1 MSLPACRTAWLA
13 LLLFGASSDLK
24 ASVDLGEMA
33 ALRAADRHAAAADL
47 GLKGVLEQP
56 WDHSLRYLVAD
67 SLERAGRLDEA
78 AAQFSALQGTPLQGA
93 AQGRLAALAGRTPSR
108 PAAAPVDAAP
118 TRVAIA
124 ARPAPA
130 MPQAVT
136 PPPAATAA
144 MPAARTTSLASTALA
159 STARAAPAVREPAA
173 TVAAPASAP
182 VNQTARVTTSPTTA
196 TTPGALA
203 APRRLGSPAT
213 ATPAQPRTLAAP
225 PPAQTNSN
233 TASTQPRRLGSP
245 ATATPAQPRT
255 LAAPPPAPTNSN
267 TASAQPRKLG
277 SPATTTAN
285 TQPRRLGAPA
295 SLAAPAG
302 RPAAR
307 PPAAAPATPTQ
318 RIDALYAKGEYAKA
332 GAEGLALL
340 EKAPIDA
347 ELHLK
352 VANSLA
358 WSGKLQAGQA
368 QYRALFDSKVDRDAR
383 LGLANTQRWN
393 GRFDLAMAGY
403 QAVLDRHPDDS
414 DALEGMRQ
422 SRLGLAPRTTFGVD
436 YTTDINP
443 VERRGA
449 MLGHRWHNASGDTRY
464 EVKLARY
471 DDSIEW
477 EIPPLSIRD
486 PLPIPRRAETSRQS
500 LSASIE
506 MLGHPLQPQLT
517 LSLQQQSAHPPQPPL
532 PPRLAVLEAGLLQER
547 DDDSI
552 FGSARIKLYE
562 WPVWFRAGRLDW
574 SHEALAPRAALR
586 GLVARH
592 SGLEAMGEFDWGQ
605 LYGQV
610 DYYGITDGNSIS
622 AAQLRWT
629 PSWRPLGAR
638 WRPLLGVEFRQAM
651 RPAAEYWS
659 PSLGHGSA
667 YAGFSGDW
675 SLGRWSLYGSA
686 QYGTPLLEESG
697 TSWSLS
703 LGGRYQFAED
713 LAFSF
718 GFWRMSSFRDNAAYG
733 ARSANLQVEKVWR

>member
-1 MSLPACRTAWLA
+1 MSSPACRTAWLA

-93 AQGRLAALAGRTPSR
+93 AQGRLAALAGRTASR

-118 TRVAIA
+118 ARVAIP
-124 ARPAPA
+124 ARPAPAPA

-136 PPPAATAA
+136 PPPRT
-144 MPAARTTSLASTALA
+144 MPAAT
-159 STARAAPAVREPAA
+159 
-173 TVAAPASAP
+173 ASAP
-182 VNQTARVTTSPTTA
+182 VNQTARVATPPTTA
-196 TTPGALA
+196 TPPGSLA
-203 APRRLGSPAT
+203 GPRRLGSPAT
-213 ATPAQPRTLAAP
+213 AAPAQPRTLAAP
-225 PPAQTNSN
+225 PPAAT
-233 TASTQPRRLGSP
+233 TA
-245 ATATPAQPRT
+245 
-255 LAAPPPAPTNSN
+255 
-267 TASAQPRKLG
+267 
-277 SPATTTAN
+277 TTAN

-318 RIDALYAKGEYAKA
+318 RIDALYAKGDYSEA

-403 QAVLDRHPDDS
+403 QTVLDRHPDDS

-449 MLGHRWHNASGDTRY
+449 TLGHRWHNASGDTRY

-506 MLGHPLQPQLT
+506 MLGHPLQPQLM
-517 LSLQQQSAHPPQPPL
+517 LSLQQQSAHPPQPAL

-547 DDDSI
+547 EDDSI
-552 FGSARIKLYE
+552 FGSARIKLHE
-562 WPVWFRAGRLDW
+562 WPVWFRVGRLDW

-703 LGGRYQFAED
+703 LGGRYQFTED

>member
-33 ALRAADRHAAAADL
+33 ALRAADRHGAAADL

-108 PAAAPVDAAP
+108 PAAAPVDAAA

-159 STARAAPAVREPAA
+159 STARAAPAVREPAV
-173 TVAAPASAP
+173 TIAAPASPP
-182 VNQTARVTTSPTTA
+182 VNQTARVAATPATTA

-225 PPAQTNSN
+225 PPAATNPN
-233 TASTQPRRLGSP
+233 TASTEPRRLGSP
-245 ATATPAQPRT
+245 ATT
-255 LAAPPPAPTNSN
+255 
-267 TASAQPRKLG
+267 TAS
-277 SPATTTAN
+277 

-295 SLAAPAG
+295 SLPAPAG

-307 PPAAAPATPTQ
+307 PQDAAPATPTQ
-318 RIDALYAKGEYAKA
+318 RIDALYAKGDYAEA

-422 SRLGLAPRTTFGVD
+422 SRLGLAPRTTFGVE

-449 MLGHRWHNASGDTRY
+449 TLGHRWHNASGDTRY
-464 EVKLARY
+464 EVKLARH

-605 LYGQV
+605 LYGQL

-667 YAGFSGDW
+667 YAGLNGDW

-718 GFWRMSSFRDNAAYG
+718 GFWRMSSFRDNAAYS
-733 ARSANLQVEKVWR
+733 ARTANLQVEKVWR

>member
-1 MSLPACRTAWLA
+1 
-13 LLLFGASSDLK
+13 
-24 ASVDLGEMA
+24 
-33 ALRAADRHAAAADL
+33 
-47 GLKGVLEQP
+47 
-56 WDHSLRYLVAD
+56 
-67 SLERAGRLDEA
+67 
-78 AAQFSALQGTPLQGA
+78 
-93 AQGRLAALAGRTPSR
+93 
-108 PAAAPVDAAP
+108 
-118 TRVAIA
+118 
-124 ARPAPA
+124 
-130 MPQAVT
+130 
-136 PPPAATAA
+136 
-144 MPAARTTSLASTALA
+144 
-159 STARAAPAVREPAA
+159 
-173 TVAAPASAP
+173 
-182 VNQTARVTTSPTTA
+182 VNQTARVAATPATTA

-225 PPAQTNSN
+225 PPAATNPN
-233 TASTQPRRLGSP
+233 TASTEPRRLGSP
-245 ATATPAQPRT
+245 ATT
-255 LAAPPPAPTNSN
+255 
-267 TASAQPRKLG
+267 TAS
-277 SPATTTAN
+277 

-295 SLAAPAG
+295 SLPAPAG

-307 PPAAAPATPTQ
+307 PQDAAPATPTQ
-318 RIDALYAKGEYAKA
+318 RIDALYAKGDYAEA

-422 SRLGLAPRTTFGVD
+422 SRLGLAPRTTFGVE

-449 MLGHRWHNASGDTRY
+449 TLGHRWHNASGDTRY
-464 EVKLARY
+464 EVKLARH

-605 LYGQV
+605 LYGQL

-667 YAGFSGDW
+667 YAGLNGDW

-718 GFWRMSSFRDNAAYG
+718 GFWRMSSFRDNAAYS
-733 ARSANLQVEKVWR
+733 ARTANLQVEKVWR

>member
-1 MSLPACRTAWLA
+1 MSSPACRTAWLA
-13 LLLFGASSDLK
+13 LLLFGASSDLS

-33 ALRAADRHAAAADL
+33 ALRAADRHGAAADL

-93 AQGRLAALAGRTPSR
+93 AQGRLAALAGRAPSR
-108 PAAAPVDAAP
+108 PAAPPVDTAP

-130 MPQAVT
+130 MPQTVA
-136 PPPAATAA
+136 PPLRTTPAA
-144 MPAARTTSLASTALA
+144 PAARATALA
-159 STARAAPAVREPAA
+159 STARAAPAIREPAA
-173 TVAAPASAP
+173 TAAAPASAP
-182 VNQTARVTTSPTTA
+182 VNQTARVAAPATTA

-225 PPAQTNSN
+225 PPAAATATTANTQPRRLGSPATAAPAQPRTLAAPPPAPRNAN

-245 ATATPAQPRT
+245 ATAT
-255 LAAPPPAPTNSN
+255 
-267 TASAQPRKLG
+267 AS
-277 SPATTTAN
+277 TAN
-285 TQPRRLGAPA
+285 AQPRRLGAPA

-302 RPAAR
+302 RPATR
-307 PPAAAPATPTQ
+307 PQAAAPATPTQ
-318 RIDALYAKGEYAKA
+318 RIDALYAKGEYAEA

-422 SRLGLAPRTTFGVD
+422 SRLGLAPRTTFGVE

-486 PLPIPRRAETSRQS
+486 PFPIPRRAETSRQS

-517 LSLQQQSAHPPQPPL
+517 LSLQQQAAHPPQPPL

-547 DDDSI
+547 EDDSI
-552 FGSARIKLYE
+552 FGSARIKLHE
-562 WPVWFRAGRLDW
+562 WPVWFRVGRLDW

-592 SGLEAMGEFDWGQ
+592 SGLETMGEFDWGQ

-629 PSWRPLGAR
+629 PSWRPLGTR

>member
-233 TASTQPRRLGSP
+233 TASTQPRR
-245 ATATPAQPRT
+245 
-255 LAAPPPAPTNSN
+255 
-267 TASAQPRKLG
+267 LG